1 MIADWLMG
9 EFNGSSPII
18 AFIGI
23 YLFTLVL
30 TELMSNNAAA
40 ALAFPMGYQLALS
53 MDVSTMPFILAVLF
67 GASSSFI
74 LPYGYQTNL
83 MVYAAG
89 NYKMPDYLRLAVPV
103 SLAYSLGVIVMVPL
117 LFPF

>member
-1 MIADWLMG
+1 
-9 EFNGSSPII
+9 
-18 AFIGI
+18 
-23 YLFTLVL
+23 
-30 TELMSNNAAA
+30 MSNNAAA

-89 NYKMPDYLRLAVPV
+89 NYKMPDYLKLAVPV

>member
-1 MIADWLMG
+1 M
-9 EFNGSSPII
+9 
-18 AFIGI
+18 
-23 YLFTLVL
+23 
-30 TELMSNNAAA
+30 
-40 ALAFPMGYQLALS
+40 
-53 MDVSTMPFILAVLF
+53 LF

-89 NYKMPDYLRLAVPV
+89 NYKMPDYLKLALPV

>member
-1 MIADWLMG
+1 M
-9 EFNGSSPII
+9 I

-83 MVYAAG
+83 MVYAARQLQDAG
-89 NYKMPDYLRLAVPV
+89 LPQAGPAGLPWPTA
-103 SLAYSLGVIVMVPL
+103 SG
-117 LFPF
+117 

>member
-1 MIADWLMG
+1 MG
-9 EFNGSSPII
+9 F
-18 AFIGI
+18 
-23 YLFTLVL
+23 
-30 TELMSNNAAA
+30 
-40 ALAFPMGYQLALS
+40 QLALS

-89 NYKMPDYLRLAVPV
+89 NYKMPDYLKLALPV
-103 SLAYSLGVIVMVPL
+103 SPGLQHRGDRHGAPCCFRFKV
-117 LFPF
+117 